1 MRRHKLSLKDDAAY
15 LRSIGFYIGLSV
27 FIFAATTVMGY
38 LAAGSNSEL
47 ATEMTKELELLK
59 WIMSLPSFMIMT
71 VIFLK
76 NLLTCAMSVLLGL
89 GLGIVPFLVV
99 TSNGFLL
106 GVVAYGILNKEGFP
120 FLLAGILPHG
130 IIELPT
136 VLVSIAIGFRLGYL
150 LTIAILGEKPDLV
163 GEIRNAV
170 HILIRL
176 IMPLLLLAAFIET
189 FITPIALS
197 VVK

>member
-1 MRRHKLSLKDDAAY
+1 
-15 LRSIGFYIGLSV
+15 
-27 FIFAATTVMGY
+27 MGY

-120 FLLAGILPHG
+120 FLLAGILPMG
-130 IIELPT
+130 L
-136 VLVSIAIGFRLGYL
+136 SSFL
-150 LTIAILGEKPDLV
+150 LCW
-163 GEIRNAV
+163 
-170 HILIRL
+170 
-176 IMPLLLLAAFIET
+176 
-189 FITPIALS
+189 
-197 VVK
+197 

>member
-1 MRRHKLSLKDDAAY
+1 MSLKDDAAY

-27 FIFAATTVMGY
+27 FIFAAMTVMGY
-38 LAAGSNSEL
+38 LAASSNSEL
-47 ATEMTKELELLK
+47 AMEMTKELELLK

-76 NLLTCAMSVLLGL
+76 NLLACAMSVLFGL

-106 GVVAYGILNKEGFP
+106 GVVAYGVLNKEGFL

-150 LTIAILGEKPDLV
+150 LTIAILGEKPDLI
-163 GEIRNAV
+163 GEIRTAV
-170 HILIRL
+170 HILIRF
-176 IMPLLLLAAFIET
+176 IMPLLLLAAFTET
-189 FITPIALS
+189 YITPIALS